1 MNQQNEE
8 KILKLGFMNIR
19 GQTGLSYMKQKQ
31 IESFIVREDLD
42 VLHMQEI
49 NINEESFSSCTTI
62 SSSFNI
68 ISNNAANKYGTASII
83 KSDITPSN
91 IMFDTKG
98 RAIVFDIGNLTLA
111 NLYLPSGSDATS
123 KAEREEYF
131 AAIVPQLLLNRQD
144 DGCIGGDFNCILS
157 KQDCTHLASTKMSPC
172 LAKLVKTF
180 NMRDSFRLLYPNSTS
195 FSHFYH
201 TVHQGQG
208 ATRLDRSYNW
218 GNVTVIEA
226 KYESVAFSDHLT
238 YVVSLTLPPA
248 MARILSPRSRSLF
261 NIKPEV
267 IRDQEFQARLSDA
280 MLDWQEVC
288 DLGLD
293 ILTWWEVLVKPGIR
307 KLALQRSKEMNRE
320 KRGELNLLLLRQA
333 YLTKLLQNGDLDKLG
348 ELRIV
353 QQAVEGW
360 YERESQK
367 VILQAKVDDV
377 QQNEKV
383 RIYHHDLHKK
393 SMKRSSILKLETE
406 KGVLEGHKLCAGYLE
421 DQVAH
426 LLLNPA
432 PLDQQARDSLLDE
445 ANKVFTQ
452 VDNDKFAKVPEEREI
467 KEVLAKSNLLAAPGT
482 DGIPSLLY
490 HECWEIMKCRLTDVV
505 QAIFQGN
512 KPTLSMRT
520 SLMVFGSKPKKL
532 NSLKPGDKRRIS
544 LLNSDF
550 KIVTGIEA
558 KRFGDTATYSLSPV
572 QLVAGDDRRIH
583 HGINLARDAIQQI
596 GKSKSGCGILDLD
609 FLAGFDWL
617 DMAWVYLVLEK
628 KGVAREVINRLKNI
642 YSDSISVVVVNN
654 VHGRALHNIRGS
666 LRQGDIPSMFWFC
679 IGIDPLLIYL
689 ERRLQ
694 GIPITSL
701 PLMGPTMEHD
711 NNTSMEPNKQVFKA
725 IAYADDVKPA
735 ISCMEEFYLVY
746 RACTLLEEAA
756 GVKLHRDPGS
766 GKVKFLALGRWRGT
780 LRQEDLPHQY
790 VRLSD
795 HLDFVG
801 VELRSSFVQTRKANG
816 DILQSRIM
824 NIVGSW
830 KAGRFMPL
838 SQRAYSANCYAL
850 SKVWYRCSSIN
861 LRVQDHSQI
870 TSQVKSWLYQ
880 DLLIKPSELVLYR
893 DAADGGLG
901 LMNVSIRALALLI
914 RSFLETSINPKYRH
928 SLFHEHLFR
937 YHVMEEHTLP
947 NPGFTPYYDRDFFSV
962 IAHYKHSSTL
972 NIATMTIKQWYSV
985 LLEDKVLMKP
995 VNLQVQGPRELVPIR
1010 PELKFPETDWT
1021 QVWSLAR
1028 TKGLGSELVSF
1039 QFKIMHDLLPT
1050 QERAARLGVGEPNHG
1065 QCLLCRLDTEDLVH
1079 GLLDCPYNMGAG
1091 QALLGVVQQILP
1103 DLDNERAVRLDFR
1116 RILQS
1121 DENLAV
1127 QCILL
1132 TGMKYIWETRITR
1145 KVVHLFRMRA
1155 EIEAK
1160 ISILRKTRFSNTA
1173 LLMEN
1178 SINLLR

>member
-1 MNQQNEE
+1 
-8 KILKLGFMNIR
+8 
-19 GQTGLSYMKQKQ
+19 
-31 IESFIVREDLD
+31 
-42 VLHMQEI
+42 
-49 NINEESFSSCTTI
+49 
-62 SSSFNI
+62 
-68 ISNNAANKYGTASII
+68 
-83 KSDITPSN
+83 
-91 IMFDTKG
+91 MFKG
-98 RAIVFDIGNLTLA
+98 
-111 NLYLPSGSDATS
+111 
-123 KAEREEYF
+123 
-131 AAIVPQLLLNRQD
+131 
-144 DGCIGGDFNCILS
+144 
-157 KQDCTHLASTKMSPC
+157 
-172 LAKLVKTF
+172 
-180 NMRDSFRLLYPNSTS
+180 
-195 FSHFYH
+195 
-201 TVHQGQG
+201 
-208 ATRLDRSYNW
+208 
-218 GNVTVIEA
+218 
-226 KYESVAFSDHLT
+226 
-238 YVVSLTLPPA
+238 
-248 MARILSPRSRSLF
+248 
-261 NIKPEV
+261 
-267 IRDQEFQARLSDA
+267 
-280 MLDWQEVC
+280 
-288 DLGLD
+288 
-293 ILTWWEVLVKPGIR
+293 
-307 KLALQRSKEMNRE
+307 
-320 KRGELNLLLLRQA
+320 
-333 YLTKLLQNGDLDKLG
+333 
-348 ELRIV
+348 
-353 QQAVEGW
+353 
-360 YERESQK
+360 
-367 VILQAKVDDV
+367 
-377 QQNEKV
+377 
-383 RIYHHDLHKK
+383 
-393 SMKRSSILKLETE
+393 
-406 KGVLEGHKLCAGYLE
+406 
-421 DQVAH
+421 
-426 LLLNPA
+426 
-432 PLDQQARDSLLDE
+432 
-445 ANKVFTQ
+445 
-452 VDNDKFAKVPEEREI
+452 
-467 KEVLAKSNLLAAPGT
+467 
-482 DGIPSLLY
+482 
-490 HECWEIMKCRLTDVV
+490 
-505 QAIFQGN
+505 
-512 KPTLSMRT
+512 
-520 SLMVFGSKPKKL
+520 
-532 NSLKPGDKRRIS
+532 
-544 LLNSDF
+544 
-550 KIVTGIEA
+550 
-558 KRFGDTATYSLSPV
+558 
-572 QLVAGDDRRIH
+572 
-583 HGINLARDAIQQI
+583 
-596 GKSKSGCGILDLD
+596 
-609 FLAGFDWL
+609 
-617 DMAWVYLVLEK
+617 
-628 KGVAREVINRLKNI
+628 
-642 YSDSISVVVVNN
+642 
-654 VHGRALHNIRGS
+654 
-666 LRQGDIPSMFWFC
+666 
-679 IGIDPLLIYL
+679 
-689 ERRLQ
+689 
-694 GIPITSL
+694 
-701 PLMGPTMEHD
+701 
-711 NNTSMEPNKQVFKA
+711 

-735 ISCMEEFYLVY
+735 ITCMEEFYLVD
-746 RACTLLEEAA
+746 RACTLLEKAA